1 MKVVLFCGG
10 LGMRMRDGVT
20 TGPKPMAL
28 VGERPLLW
36 HVMRYYAH
44 FGHTDFVLC
53 LGYGASA
60 VKDFFLNY
68 DETRSNDF
76 VLERGA
82 HELKLFKTDIS
93 DWRITFVDTG
103 LNSPIGERLR
113 RVRHLLSDEP
123 MFMANYADV
132 LTDAPLPDMIERFAA
147 SEAVASL
154 LAVPPQSSHHAVDI
168 ADDGLIVGVTPMRDL
183 RHWENGG
190 YFLFRPEIFD
200 ELNEDE
206 DLVEDALVRLVRRG
220 RVIAYPYKGY
230 WSPADTV
237 KERVQLDE
245 RYHRADCPWMI
256 WDPERSGLPAPNSTT
271 PPTPPLLAGL
281 RQRPCQRSADRSRA
295 STASRSCPRSGPCR
309 CWRSA
314 PTPMT
319 SRSGREGPCSPLP
332 RAGPVCVLAMS
343 CSPGLKNA
351 TPRLAMPPPPS
362 SPRPTSPSS
371 CTICPKV
378 GFPRSG
384 IA

>member
-60 VKDFFLNY
+60 VKDFFLHY

-76 VLERGA
+76 VLEGGA
-82 HELKLFKTDIS
+82 RDLRLIRTDIS

-113 RVRHLLSDEP
+113 RVRPHLGDEP

-147 SEAVASL
+147 SNAVASL

-168 ADDGLIVGVTPMRDL
+168 GDDGLILGVTPIRDL
-183 RHWENGG
+183 QLWENGG
-190 YFLFRPEIFD
+190 YFVFRPEIFD
-200 ELNEDE
+200 ELDKDE

-220 RVIAYPYKGY
+220 RVLAYPYKGY

-237 KERVQLDE
+237 KERIQLDE
-245 RYHRADCPWMI
+245 RYQRAECPWMI
-256 WDPERSGLPAPNSTT
+256 WDPERSGQPVTGLDVAAEAAPAR
-271 PPTPPLLAGL
+271 AL
-281 RQRPCQRSADRSRA
+281 RRRSSRA
-295 STASRSCPRSGPCR
+295 GADSGRVLPTSQTAS
-309 CWRSA
+309 
-314 PTPMT
+314 
-319 SRSGREGPCSPLP
+319 
-332 RAGPVCVLAMS
+332 
-343 CSPGLKNA
+343 
-351 TPRLAMPPPPS
+351 
-362 SPRPTSPSS
+362 
-371 CTICPKV
+371 
-378 GFPRSG
+378 
-384 IA
+384 